1 MSFDSRIFLLV
12 ALNGE
17 SPDLN
22 LDGTNIN
29 DINFFFNFLFSY
41 SFNFDIYKLYYYSA
55 DFLLKNISI

>member
-29 DINFFFNFLFSY
+29 DINFFFNYLFSY
-41 SFNFDIYKLYYYSA
+41 SFNFDI
-55 DFLLKNISI
+55 